1 MFFSH
6 VPKFDNQQPLY
17 YFFVSQNSVPLGG
30 TMRYVMKFGG
40 ASVKDGRSIRHCAK
54 LVKRYSDN
62 EIVVVVSAMAGVTDS
77 LTNIA
82 KKCYTEQSTGFIKMF
97 VAELAKKHY
106 DAVKDAVDEP
116 YRSRVLEHIDR
127 LIDELEKVLL
137 GISYLG
143 ELTKR
148 SEDYILSFGERLSAP
163 IFSSALMSLGVD
175 TLALTGGEAGIL
187 TNSNF
192 GRARPLSKA
201 CELIKNRIEPLIK
214 IRRCIPVVTGF
225 IGVNEDGN
233 ITTLGRGGSD
243 LTATL
248 IASAIDADEVWLWKE
263 VDGVMTADPKI
274 VPEAKL
280 IPEISYQEAMELAH
294 FGAKIL
300 HPRALEPLIKK
311 KIPVRI
317 KNTFNPDAP
326 GTVITETKA
335 KDGIVKA
342 LSLIEKV
349 AVVNVSGAGFDFA
362 EIMAEVF
369 KRFAEENVN
378 VIMISQSS
386 SELNLSMVIDRSDLG
401 RAMKTLT
408 SVDSWNGNV
417 KVSKLDDVAVVS
429 VVGAGMAGTPGVAGK
444 IFSSLGKAGINVI
457 MISQSCS
464 EYNISFTVAKDDG
477 RKAVKILHE
486 EFQLSKMGEVKKVVN

>member
-1 MFFSH
+1 M
-6 VPKFDNQQPLY
+6 Q
-17 YFFVSQNSVPLGG
+17 
-30 TMRYVMKFGG
+30 MRVVMKFGG
-40 ASVKDGRSIRHCAK
+40 ASVKDGRSIRHCAN
-54 LVKRYSDN
+54 LVKKYSDN
-62 EIVVVVSAMAGVTDS
+62 EVVVVVSAMAGVTDS
-77 LTNIA
+77 LTNAA

-106 DAVKDAVDEP
+106 DAVRDAVDEP
-116 YRSRVLEHIDR
+116 YRAKVMEHIDR

-163 IFSSALMSLGVD
+163 IFSSALLSLGVES
-175 TLALTGGEAGIL
+175 LAMTGGDAGIV
-187 TNSNF
+187 TNSHF
-192 GRARPLSKA
+192 GRAKPLSKS
-201 CELIKNRIEPLIK
+201 CELIKSRIEPLIK
-214 IRRCIPVVTGF
+214 IRHAIPVVTGF
-225 IGVNEDGN
+225 IGVTEDGN

-248 IASAIDADEVWLWKE
+248 IAAAIDADEVWLWKE
-263 VDGVMTADPKI
+263 VDGVLTADPKI
-274 VPEAKL
+274 VPEARL

-326 GTVITETKA
+326 GTVITDSCNSKT
-335 KDGIVKA
+335 GIVKA
-342 LSLIEKV
+342 LSLIDKV

-369 KRFAEENVN
+369 RRFAEERVN

-401 RAMKTLT
+401 RAMRTLT
-408 SVDSWNGNV
+408 NVDSWNGNV

-429 VVGAGMAGTPGVAGK
+429 AVGAGMAGTPGVAGRL
-444 IFSSLGKAGINVI
+444 FSALGRAGINVI

-464 EYNISFTVAKDDG
+464 EYNISFAVSREDG
-477 RKAVKILHE
+477 RKAVKILHD
-486 EFQLSKMGEVKKVVN
+486 EFCLAETAFNTVLS

>member
-1 MFFSH
+1 
-6 VPKFDNQQPLY
+6 
-17 YFFVSQNSVPLGG
+17 
-30 TMRYVMKFGG
+30 MRIVMKFGG

-54 LVKRYSDN
+54 LVKKYADN
-62 EIVVVVSAMAGVTDS
+62 EVVVVVSAMAGVTDS
-77 LTNIA
+77 LTNAA

-106 DAVKDAVDEP
+106 DAVRDAVDEP
-116 YRSRVLEHIDR
+116 YRARVMEHIDR

-163 IFSSALMSLGVD
+163 IFSSALMSLGVES
-175 TLALTGGEAGIL
+175 LAMTGGDAGII
-187 TNSNF
+187 TNSHF
-192 GRARPLSKA
+192 GRAKPLKTS
-201 CELIKNRIEPLIK
+201 CELIRSRIEPLIS
-214 IRRCIPVVTGF
+214 IRHVIPVVTGF
-225 IGVNEDGN
+225 IGVTEDGN

-274 VPEAKL
+274 VPNARL

-300 HPRALEPLIKK
+300 HPRALEPLIKNR
-311 KIPVRI
+311 IPVRI

-326 GTVITETKA
+326 GTVIT
-335 KDGIVKA
+335 DGCGSSTGVVKA

-349 AVVNVSGAGFDFA
+349 AIVNVSGAGFDFA

-369 KRFAEENVN
+369 RRFAEERVN

-386 SELNLSMVIDRSDLG
+386 SELNLSMVIDRGDLG

-408 SVDSWNGNV
+408 NVDSWNGNV

-429 VVGAGMAGTPGVAGK
+429 AVGAGMAGTPGVAGR
-444 IFSSLGKAGINVI
+444 IFSALGKAGINII

-464 EYNISFTVAKDDG
+464 EYNISFAVSREDG
-477 RKAVKILHE
+477 RKAVKILHD
-486 EFQLSKMGEVKKVVN
+486 EFCLEKENEICKVS